1 MSDIND
7 RVIADYKDAFRAA
20 NGYAAA
26 VRYDRGWFRVTLRGW
41 IKSNHRR
48 SEMLQMT
55 NQLRARAA
63 QRGTDSERG
72 QGDE

>member
-7 RVIADYKDAFRAA
+7 RVIAEYKDAFRAA

-26 VRYDRGWFRVTLRGW
+26 VFYDRGWFRVTLRGW

-48 SEMLQMT
+48 SDMLRMT
-55 NQLRARAA
+55 NELRARAA
-63 QRGTDSERG
+63 QRRDDTEGG